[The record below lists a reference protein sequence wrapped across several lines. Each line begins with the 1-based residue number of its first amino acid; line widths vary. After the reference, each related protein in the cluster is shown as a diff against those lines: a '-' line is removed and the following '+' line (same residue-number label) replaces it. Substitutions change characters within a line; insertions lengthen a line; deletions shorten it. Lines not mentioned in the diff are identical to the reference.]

1 MDVFRE
7 ILREIEN
14 DKMMAQRKQRA
25 RKQTLDTRLPRVA
38 EIENELSGIGI
49 TLAQM
54 ILSKDNDELRKK
66 QLSEK
71 TTALIAEKEQLL
83 YENGYDESYFT
94 DMYKC
99 KKCQDTGF
107 VESAQCACLKQRV
120 IARYFEMSNLGSVLD
135 RENFDAFSIE
145 YYSEAT
151 DPRFGVSPR
160 KNMERIWEA
169 CLSFEKNF
177 GKTFQNLFFY
187 GETGLGKT
195 FLSSCIAKELL
206 ARGFTV
212 LYTTAAQLFRH
223 VEDARFAKDKA
234 ASAQLLKIAY
244 EADLLIIDDLGT
256 EFITTITV
264 SELFSF
270 INTRMLTKRPT
281 IISTNLSPQDLE
293 EAYID
298 RITSRIFGEYT
309 ILRFIGD
316 DIRIAKK
323 RANR

>member
-7 ILREIEN
+7 VLREIES
-14 DKMMAQRKQRA
+14 DKMAALHKQRA
-25 RKQTLDTRLPRVA
+25 RKETLYSRLPRVA
-38 EIENELSGIGI
+38 EIDSELSGIGI
-49 TLAQM
+49 SLAQL
-54 ILSKDNDELRKK
+54 ILTKDVNAERKQ

-71 TTALIAEKEQLL
+71 TASLTAEREQLL

-94 DMYKC
+94 DIF
-99 KKCQDTGF
+99 KCQKCNDTGF
-107 VESAQCACLKQRV
+107 INAAQCTCLKQRV

-135 RENFDAFSIE
+135 RENFDAFSME
-145 YYSEAT
+145 YYSENI
-151 DPRFGVSPR
+151 DPNHGISPR
-160 KNMERIWEA
+160 KNMERIWET
-169 CLSFEKNF
+169 CLNFEKNF
-177 GKTFQNLFFY
+177 GKNFQNLFFY

-195 FLSSCIAKELL
+195 FLSNCIAKELL

-223 VEDARFAKDKA
+223 VEDARFAKNKES
-234 ASAQLLKIAY
+234 SAQLLKVAY

-256 EFITTITV
+256 EFITTVTV

-281 IISTNLSPQDLE
+281 IISTNLAPGDLE
-293 EAYID
+293 DAYID

-323 RANR
+323 RASR